1 MKARGATVKPP
12 CCEAAVKH
20 FVSAPLL
27 RGLAGGWPVWLQRPV
42 PSPEP
47 DMGLGQMMR
56 QASPLP
62 GKPALLPP
70 RLHCSGQAPPGL
82 VSFALP
88 TRKPYGTYCQP
99 MYSNINLIQ
108 LGVEWRMVSCSAC
121 VPARLPAGLPRR
133 SSGIPKGALEGWGWV
148 QQRNSAPP
156 SPAAALL
163 P

>member
-70 RLHCSGQAPPGL
+70 RLHCSRQAPPGL

-121 VPARLPAGLPRR
+121 VPACRPAATEQR
-133 SSGIPKGALEGWGWV
+133 SSQGSPRGVGWV

>member
-1 MKARGATVKPP
+1 
-12 CCEAAVKH
+12 
-20 FVSAPLL
+20 
-27 RGLAGGWPVWLQRPV
+27 
-42 PSPEP
+42 
-47 DMGLGQMMR
+47 MGLGQMMR